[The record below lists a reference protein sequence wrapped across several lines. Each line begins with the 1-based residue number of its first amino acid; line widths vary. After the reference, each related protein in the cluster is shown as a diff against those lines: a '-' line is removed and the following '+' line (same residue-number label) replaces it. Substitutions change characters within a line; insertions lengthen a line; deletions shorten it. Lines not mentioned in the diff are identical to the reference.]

1 MAGSKGPA
9 RSTAREAFWR
19 RIVAGQPASGLSI
32 RDWCLRHEVSEPS
45 FYAWRREIARRE
57 AQGRSGDGAAR
68 SPKFVELQVTSET
81 EEAITPSTSQA
92 ALTLVVS
99 GARIEVATGF
109 DAATLARLLDVLREA
124 GGC

>member
-19 RIVAGQPASGLSI
+19 RIVAGQPASGRSI

-57 AQGRSGDGAAR
+57 APARSGDGAAR
-68 SPKFVELQVTSET
+68 PPKFVEVHVTGET
-81 EEAITPSTSQA
+81 VEAITPSAIQA
-92 ALTLVVS
+92 ALTLVVG
-99 GARIEVATGF
+99 GARIEVAAGF
-109 DAATLARLLDVLREA
+109 DAETLARLLDVLREA
-124 GGC
+124 DGC